1 MLGFWILCFEFDWW
15 MEGYGLIV
23 VGNWLIS
30 WLWEIEGKDD
40 DFELW
45 FYLNGEIV
53 LEIRRWQ

>member
-1 MLGFWILCFEFDWW
+1 L
-15 MEGYGLIV
+15 EGYGLIV

-30 WLWEIEGKDD
+30 WLWEIGGKDD

-53 LEIRRWQ
+53 LEIRWWQ

>member
-1 MLGFWILCFEFDWW
+1 L
-15 MEGYGLIV
+15 EGYGLIV

-53 LEIRRWQ
+53 LEIRWWQ